1 MYAHNNTN
9 PEHDRR
15 LANVFDSEL
24 LIRKHA
30 GEPVQPRL
38 PLTLDAM
45 TVRRFGV
52 TVQRRDSYAST
63 ALSCDTLTQ
72 LGKARKINETLIEQA

>member
-1 MYAHNNTN
+1 MSWSENRYPLFRDKRYNTN

-15 LANVFDSEL
+15 LASVFDSEL
-24 LIRKHA
+24 LIRSTLA
-30 GEPVQPRL
+30 NRSSRVCL
-38 PLTLDAM
+38 FTLDAM

-72 LGKARKINETLIEQA
+72 L